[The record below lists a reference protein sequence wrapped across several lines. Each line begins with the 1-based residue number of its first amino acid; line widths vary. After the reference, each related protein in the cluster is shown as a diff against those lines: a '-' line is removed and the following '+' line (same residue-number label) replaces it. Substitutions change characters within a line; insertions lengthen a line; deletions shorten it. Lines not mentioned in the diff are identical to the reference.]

1 MRLYMVQ
8 PNSGLLDTTSNA
20 GVLKQCNLNS
30 WAKNNSK
37 ERLQQQNDA
46 SIAGMSATHGNSR
59 KKC

>member
-1 MRLYMVQ
+1 MVQ
-8 PNSGLLDTTSNA
+8 PNSSLLDTTSNA